1 MLEKRVVV
9 ALVAPQY
16 SVVVKGMEK
25 KLFDLGYKVISIE
38 NNIDD
43 IKNGSDEVQ
52 LFILYIPD
60 NIMENELKFKNLDVM
75 IRLIDNS
82 GVKAMAIGEKV
93 SRNDLVDSIPELGNF
108 MWLDKPVDMDN
119 LDVVLD
125 KAFSGNL
132 DTGKRKRILLVD
144 DDPAYAKM
152 VREWIK
158 EDYRV
163 DIVTA
168 GMKALGFLVKVKK
181 EEMVDLILLDY
192 EMPVVDGPKVL
203 QMLRQDP
210 VTANIPT
217 VFLTGNSTK
226 EAVSRVMELKPAGY
240 ILKTTTKAELLNYLN
255 NEFKKHKAS
264 DE

>member
-1 MLEKRVVV
+1 MLEKRIGV

-25 KLFDLGYKVISIE
+25 KLFDIGYKVISIE

-43 IKNGSDEVQ
+43 IKNCSDSVE

-60 NIMENELKFKNLDVM
+60 NIIENDLKLKNMELM
-75 IRLIDNS
+75 IRLINS
-82 GVKAMAIGEKV
+82 EAGKAMAIGEKV

-108 MWLDKPVDMDN
+108 MWVDKPVEMDN
-119 LDVVLD
+119 LESILD
-125 KAFSGNL
+125 KALSG
-132 DTGKRKRILLVD
+132 DIDMGKRKRILLVD

-168 GMKALGFLVKVKK
+168 GMKALGFLLKVKK

-192 EMPVVDGPKVL
+192 EMPMVDGPKVL

-226 EAVSRVMELKPAGY
+226 EAVSRVMELKPDGY
-240 ILKTTTKAELLNYLN
+240 ILKTTTKTELLNYLN
-255 NEFKKHKAS
+255 NEFKKRKQA